1 MTHPYFRK
9 LIAGYCFMFVSMQC
23 FYLSQWTARFLCPW
37 CVEMWS
43 EDMISFH
50 KAFVFDLNIF
60 YCKKK
65 MLCKWIG
72 HTLWKQNSTSPSIY
86 TCNNNF
92 NNILKTEHPPP
103 PPPSQGKLQCQE
115 TYEIYLRNY
124 IIEKLFPNRGILWTR
139 KKEKW
144 WMSSTL
150 QYVKNIEIKAHN
162 YDDMCWSLHT
172 IL

>member
-9 LIAGYCFMFVSMQC
+9 LIAGYFFLFVSVEC

-37 CVEMWS
+37 YGEMWS
-43 EDMISFH
+43 QDVISFH

-65 MLCKWIG
+65 CVNGLGTRYENKIRPLPPYI
-72 HTLWKQNSTSPSIY
+72 HVTTNSITYSKLS
-86 TCNNNF
+86 T
-92 NNILKTEHPPP
+92 PP